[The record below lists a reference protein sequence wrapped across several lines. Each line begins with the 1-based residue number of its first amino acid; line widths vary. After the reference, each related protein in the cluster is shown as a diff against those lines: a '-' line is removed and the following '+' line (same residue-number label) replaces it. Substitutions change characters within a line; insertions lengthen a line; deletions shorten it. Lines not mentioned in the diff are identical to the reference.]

1 MSKEKKK
8 SIILTIILIVIAII
22 LLVAFVV
29 SSLRSSGKIGSS
41 DSGKVISEFEKKFN
55 SKERIVIYYASPSCS
70 FCKLQTPI
78 LETIASDYNMKYY
91 YLDSSKLSN
100 SQRNKALKT
109 LELKE
114 HATPS
119 TVVVENG
126 KVIDSVVGY
135 VSGTEYV
142 EFLKNAGMLP
152 EDAVY
157 SKEKNITFINFDE
170 YKNLISNDDTHVVVI
185 GQTTCSHCIA
195 IKPALNSVAGDY
207 NITINYLNLTDMTS
221 AESSEFHSTLKDL
234 EYNDP
239 KFLEEGSFGTP
250 LILVIRNKKITNYIS
265 GERTTSQLVRE
276 FKNMGLIQ

>member
-8 SIILTIILIVIAII
+8 SIILTIILIAIAII

-41 DSGKVISEFEKKFN
+41 DSGKVVSEFEKKFN

-100 SQRNKALKT
+100 SQRNKVLKT

-142 EFLKNAGMLP
+142 EFLKNVGMLP

>member
-8 SIILTIILIVIAII
+8 SIIFTIILIVIAII

-29 SSLRSSGKIGSS
+29 SSLRSTGKIGSS
-41 DSGKVISEFEKKFN
+41 DSKEIVSEFEKKFN
-55 SKERIVIYYASPSCS
+55 SKERIVIYYASPSCGY
-70 FCKLQTPI
+70 CKLQTPI
-78 LETIASDYNMKYY
+78 LETIASDYNMNYY

-100 SQRNKALKT
+100 SQRSKVLET
-109 LELKE
+109 LELEK
-114 HATPS
+114 HATP
-119 TVVVENG
+119 TTIVVENG

-142 EFLKNAGMLP
+142 EFLKSAGMLP

-157 SKEKNITFINFDE
+157 SKEKNITFIDFDE
-170 YKNLISNDDTHVVVI
+170 YKSLISNDDTHIVVI

-195 IKPALNSVAGDY
+195 IKPALNSVAGEY

-221 AESSEFHSTLKDL
+221 EESNEFYSTLKDL
-234 EYNDP
+234 EYNDS
-239 KFLEEGSFGTP
+239 KFLEDGSFGTP
-250 LILVIRNKKITNYIS
+250 LILIIQNKKITNYIS

-276 FKNMGLIQ
+276 FKNIGLIQ

>member
-8 SIILTIILIVIAII
+8 SIILTIILIVIAIV

-29 SSLRSSGKIGSS
+29 SSLRNSGKIGSS
-41 DSGKVISEFEKKFN
+41 DSGKVVSEFEKKFN

-100 SQRNKALKT
+100 SQRNKVLKT

-126 KVIDSVVGY
+126 KVVDSVVGY

>member
-8 SIILTIILIVIAII
+8 SIIFTITLIVIAII

-29 SSLRSSGKIGSS
+29 SSLRSVGKIGSS
-41 DSGKVISEFEKKFN
+41 DSKEIVSEFEKKFN
-55 SKERIVIYYASPSCS
+55 SKERIVIYYASPSCGY
-70 FCKLQTPI
+70 CKIQTPI

-100 SQRNKALKT
+100 SQRSKVLET
-109 LELKE
+109 LELEK
-114 HATPS
+114 HATPT

-126 KVIDSVVGY
+126 KVIDTVVGY

-157 SKEKNITFINFDE
+157 SKEKNITFIDFDE
-170 YKNLISNDDTHVVVI
+170 YKSLISNDDTHIVVI

-195 IKPALNSVAGDY
+195 IKPALNSVAGEY

-221 AESSEFHSTLKDL
+221 EESNEFYSSLKSL
-234 EYNDP
+234 EYNDS
-239 KFLEEGSFGTP
+239 KFLEDGSFGTP
-250 LILVIRNKKITNYIS
+250 LILIIQNKRITNYIS

-276 FKNMGLIQ
+276 FKNIGLIQ